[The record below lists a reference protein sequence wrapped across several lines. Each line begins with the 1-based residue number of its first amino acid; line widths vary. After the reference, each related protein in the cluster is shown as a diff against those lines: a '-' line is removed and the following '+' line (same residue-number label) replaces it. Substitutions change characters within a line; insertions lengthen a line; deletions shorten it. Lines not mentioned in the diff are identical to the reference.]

1 MSSPFQQKFS
11 KKNPVKTFTLK
22 QLERQAKKDDKEM
35 RKNSALLPQINQGDY
50 DYESEDEQE
59 FPGDDRFTYQK
70 KNQVS
75 NGSVAKMASPLNA
88 YVSTAGHFQ
97 RMQDNIAA
105 AFTPKKKT
113 GPTSEDKKNQA
124 EEAYWKSKTTTSE
137 ENNPFKGLTASESD
151 SADLFDTDISYDPSA
166 NYPGTFEDSKKRN
179 PFDIGQGVDK
189 SKNYFNR
196 FGQ

>member
-35 RKNSALLPQINQGDY
+35 YKNSALLPQINQGDY

-59 FPGDDRFTYQK
+59 FPGDDRFTYEK
-70 KNQVS
+70 KKTQVKS
-75 NGSVAKMASPLNA
+75 DSPLNA

-105 AFTPKKKT
+105 AFTPKKET

-124 EEAYWKSKTTTSE
+124 EEDYWRSITKASE
-137 ENNPFKGLTASESD
+137 EPETKIAYDKAIESGITKEQMD
-151 SADLFDTDISYDPSA
+151 EVFDAGST
-166 NYPGTFEDSKKRN
+166 
-179 PFDIGQGVDK
+179 IG
-189 SKNYFNR
+189 R
-196 FGQ
+196 FI